1 MDSFNAYVAL
11 AVAAL
16 NEVSGSTW
24 IQWMQ
29 GSAVIGSVAVTA
41 ILTWVVKDLWMRVE
55 WHDFWLGDCTGSE
68 TISGRQ
74 DLLEERMGRLEM
86 GLSQTRHKVD
96 NHERMLQ
103 HMAAMRAAKAA
114 KKAKV
119 A

>member
-1 MDSFNAYVAL
+1 MDSVNAYVAL

-24 IQWMQ
+24 VQWLQ
-29 GSAVIGSVAVTA
+29 GSAVIGSWAVAA

-74 DLLEERMGRLEM
+74 DLLEERMSRLEM
-86 GLSQTRHKVD
+86 GLSQTSQKVAK
-96 NHERMLQ
+96 HEEMLAHMQRM
-103 HMAAMRAAKAA
+103 RDAKAA